1 MGFWA
6 LLWCVAFH
14 RWHLEQREMISFG
27 MKMFITIILVYL
39 FIYIFLLM
47 CIIPH
52 PWLKGI
58 IFIIGN
64 QCIDSLTNLQLF
76 DHNYFTRIYLYLQIH
91 QINSPLHVSLDQQM
105 RYCSWHSHA
114 WPSIYDLLEQ
124 SDRNLYD
131 KISKDKQHPLYS
143 ILPTVVDFSQRLRRK
158 TFQLSLSALRTAL

>member
-1 MGFWA
+1 
-6 LLWCVAFH
+6 
-14 RWHLEQREMISFG
+14 MISFG
-27 MKMFITIILVYL
+27 MEMFITIILVSL

-105 RYCSWHSHA
+105 RYCS
-114 WPSIYDLLEQ
+114 
-124 SDRNLYD
+124 
-131 KISKDKQHPLYS
+131 
-143 ILPTVVDFSQRLRRK
+143 
-158 TFQLSLSALRTAL
+158 

>member
-1 MGFWA
+1 MTCSFLSIMWRAKREGGAAKWLVWAFVLSYDVWLSINNVKSKERGRGSQVTGMGFWA

-27 MKMFITIILVYL
+27 MEMFITIILIYL

-105 RYCSWHSHA
+105 RYCS
-114 WPSIYDLLEQ
+114 
-124 SDRNLYD
+124 
-131 KISKDKQHPLYS
+131 
-143 ILPTVVDFSQRLRRK
+143 
-158 TFQLSLSALRTAL
+158 